1 MSKAAELAALIGSQT
16 ALENRNLIING
27 AYQIFQRAS
36 SATAAT
42 ATYTTA
48 DRWIPYEAT
57 DGAMTTE
64 QSSDHPIGTGSSLK
78 AQVTTADAS
87 IGASQFCYIFQKIE
101 AQNLQHLHYGTSSAK
116 FLTLSFHVKS
126 NKTGTYTINLHKGDN
141 TALNYVQEYTI
152 SSANTWEKKII
163 TISPTAG
170 STSLITSSAGAI
182 NNDNGAGLELG
193 FGLAWG
199 SDFNTTANTWVSAND
214 YSTTNQVN
222 WMDSTANNFYLAE
235 VQLEIG
241 EHATPFEHRSFGDEL
256 ARCQRFAYVPTKT
269 LGLTG
274 QSGGFLGR
282 VVYPVTM
289 RSAPALTLTASAGY
303 DNSSSFGN
311 SPEANEFTIT
321 NINSGNGVSFSTPPT
336 NMIITEQTKEECV
349 ISFSGAST
357 PNEEVQNPIYAL
369 KFGTGAFMLLS
380 AEL

>member
-241 EHATPFEHRSFGDEL
+241 EHATPFEHRSFADEL
-256 ARCQRFAYVPTKT
+256 VRCERYTT
-269 LGLTG
+269 
-274 QSGGFLGR
+274 
-282 VVYPVTM
+282 VYPPADVTAEFKYAIPQSSNVCDVDN
-289 RSAPALTLTASAGY
+289 RPEVTIFYPEKRADPTITHIGNTTSDWRVGLANNTNLTPTGISQAV
-303 DNSSSFGN
+303 GN
-311 SPEANEFTIT
+311 SRRGSVFFI
-321 NINSGNGVSFSTPPT
+321 SVSSGVST
-336 NMIITEQTKEECV
+336 N
-349 ISFSGAST
+349 SLSGVACYFYS
-357 PNEEVQNPIYAL
+357 NGGRIVVD
-369 KFGTGAFMLLS
+369 

>member
-42 ATYTTA
+42 STYTTA
-48 DRWIPYEAT
+48 DRWIPFEST

-141 TALNYVQEYTI
+141 TAYNYVQEYTI
-152 SSANTWEKKII
+152 SSANTWEKKTI

-182 NNDNGAGLELG
+182 NNDNGAGLEVG

-199 SDFNTTANTWVSAND
+199 SDFNTTANTWVAAND

-222 WMDSTANNFYLAE
+222 WMDSTSNNFYLAE

-241 EHATPFEHRSFGDEL
+241 EQATPFEHRSFADEL
-256 ARCQRFAYVPTKT
+256 DRCHRYFYKRPAD
-269 LGLTG
+269 G
-274 QSGGFLGR
+274 SGEDDLI
-282 VVYPVTM
+282 VSSDYN
-289 RSAPALTLTASAGY
+289 
-303 DNSSSFGN
+303 NSTSNFW
-311 SPEANEFTIT
+311 
-321 NINSGNGVSFSTPPT
+321 
-336 NMIITEQTKEECV
+336 
-349 ISFSGAST
+349 ISFFYPKEMRARPTYGNASGWVTQSPTSIYEGVRWTAFQFSNGGAYLDRST
-357 PNEEVQNPIYAL
+357 TFE
-369 KFGTGAFMLLS
+369 FD